1 MNVQATIEIPKGD
14 DRRRHINKYNRSE
27 FVDLGPMKD
36 HIPVNDGIA
45 PEHYGFIA
53 GTHNPH
59 DGDEVDVIVFSDSS
73 ANVGEIL
80 EVEPIALLTR
90 ADNDEKVVAVATGS
104 SVKEW
109 NDLDEA
115 RRDLILQFYGSHHPI
130 LEVKDRQSAETYII
144 ASRV

>member
-1 MNVQATIEIPKGD
+1 MLVRATIEIPKGD
-14 DRRRHINKYNRSE
+14 DRRRHVNKYNKSE
-27 FVDLGPMKD
+27 FIDLGPMKE
-36 HIPVNDGIA
+36 HIPVNDGVA

-73 ANVGEIL
+73 ANIGETI

-90 ADNDEKVVAVATGS
+90 ADNDEKVVAVVAGS
-104 SVKEW
+104 DARKW
-109 NDLDEA
+109 DDLDKA

-130 LEVKDRQSAETYII
+130 LEVKGRQSAEAYII
-144 ASRV
+144 ASKI

>member
-1 MNVQATIEIPKGD
+1 MKEQATIEIPKGD
-14 DRRRHINKYNRSE
+14 DRRRHINKYNKSE

-59 DGDEVDVIVFSDSS
+59 DGDEVDVIVFSDTS
-73 ANVGEIL
+73 ANVGETI
-80 EVEPIALLTR
+80 EVEPIALLAR
-90 ADNDEKVVAVATGS
+90 ADSDEKVVAVATGS
-104 SVKEW
+104 NLKEW
-109 NDLDEA
+109 DDLDEA

-130 LEVKDRQSAETYII
+130 LEVKNRQSAEAYIT
-144 ASRV
+144 ASKI